1 MTLRFSTMMFC
12 ACMLFA
18 QDKPSETGPVP
29 PPDVDAA
36 LRARISQ
43 FYQAHVDG
51 KFRVADE
58 VVAEE
63 SKDAFFA
70 AAKPRY
76 HSFQIVRIN
85 YSDNFTKAD
94 AVVFCKSDWFFNGK
108 VSVVNLPASSTWK
121 VIDGKWFWY
130 AVVSNEQKT
139 PFGTMHFDT
148 GKQSDGAQAG
158 PAPVIPGDPQVLA
171 QRILQSVRT
180 DKQALM
186 LSGYEPSSGEVKI
199 TNGLQGSISIRVD
212 INGRFPGLS
221 FTLDKADLKAG
232 ESAVLKITCDPKNRN
247 PKPSL
252 TAQVYVEPTNQVIPI
267 ELTFA
272 LTPELEKQIPKELRQ
287 QPPAR

>member
-1 MTLRFSTMMFC
+1 M
-12 ACMLFA
+12 
-18 QDKPSETGPVP
+18 
-29 PPDVDAA
+29 
-36 LRARISQ
+36 
-43 FYQAHVDG
+43 
-51 KFRVADE
+51 
-58 VVAEE
+58 
-63 SKDAFFA
+63 
-70 AAKPRY
+70 
-76 HSFQIVRIN
+76 
-85 YSDNFTKAD
+85 
-94 AVVFCKSDWFFNGK
+94 
-108 VSVVNLPASSTWK
+108 
-121 VIDGKWFWY
+121 
-130 AVVSNEQKT
+130 
-139 PFGTMHFDT
+139 
-148 GKQSDGAQAG
+148 
-158 PAPVIPGDPQVLA
+158 IPGDPQVLA